1 MTKRERVIAAI
12 NKQETDGVPSG
23 FFIHF
28 PHDCIKGEAAVK
40 AHVKYFEDTDMAMV
54 KIMNENLVPDMP
66 EIKTAEDY
74 SKMPG
79 VDGDAA
85 FINDQI
91 ALTKEILKS
100 YQEDGFTVGTLH
112 GIVASAIHPMQNTMG
127 YEGSREKLC
136 EFLRKNPE
144 KALEGMEK
152 IADAMCVLARKYIKA
167 GLDGVYYAAL
177 GGEKQYFTDEEF
189 KEWIRPFDLK
199 IMKAIKE
206 AGGYCILHICQKNLN
221 MNRYEGYEE
230 YCDAVNWGVYDAP
243 YSLEEGKELFHG
255 KTIMGGMENRSGVL
269 VDGSEADVCRVV
281 RELIETFGRTG
292 FILGADCTLATEQDL
307 RKVRAAVETARSL

>member
-1 MTKRERVIAAI
+1 
-12 NKQETDGVPSG
+12 
-23 FFIHF
+23 
-28 PHDCIKGEAAVK
+28 
-40 AHVKYFEDTDMAMV
+40 
-54 KIMNENLVPDMP
+54 
-66 EIKTAEDY
+66 
-74 SKMPG
+74 
-79 VDGDAA
+79 
-85 FINDQI
+85 
-91 ALTKEILKS
+91 
-100 YQEDGFTVGTLH
+100 
-112 GIVASAIHPMQNTMG
+112 
-127 YEGSREKLC
+127 
-136 EFLRKNPE
+136 
-144 KALEGMEK
+144 MEK